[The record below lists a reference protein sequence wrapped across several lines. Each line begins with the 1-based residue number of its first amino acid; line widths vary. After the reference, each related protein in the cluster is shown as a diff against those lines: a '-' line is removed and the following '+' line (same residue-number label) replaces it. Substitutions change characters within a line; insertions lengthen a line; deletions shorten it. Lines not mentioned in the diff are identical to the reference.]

1 MTLCPPSIPI
11 INGQLRNPPYLAIF
25 PSVGGVGYS
34 FRLPEGHDEE
44 ALCQDN
50 RTRNIPQ
57 TEEGS
62 FLSRPSM
69 GSRYEGYHEEALC
82 QNNRTRNIPQ
92 AEEGRFLSRTS
103 MGSRYEGYHEE
114 ALCQDNRTRN
124 IPQAE
129 EGRFLSRPSMGS
141 RYEGYHEEALCQ
153 DNQTRNIPQAEEG
166 SFLSLPSMGSRYEA
180 IEFILNH
187 HKRPSSFNTN
197 NELDSNP
204 TTTSFSRPSGSSS
217 NPRPHI
223 YYNYFNNHIN
233 DQNSWGN
240 KPPRPE
246 YFDSYHPPN
255 YRPDYPFNRPDQN
268 NNHFNQNQH
277 PYIPG
282 HRPTGGHSPH
292 YPQYGISILKPDY
305 GGITIIT
312 NPRPDFNQN
321 RPGFIGSNRPFIG
334 SIRPIASTENPDII
348 VRPSLST
355 GLPQPTEVLASPGY
369 RGCGELYTRSNRIVG
384 GHSSSFGSHPWQ
396 VLQQLNYSGK

>member
-1 MTLCPPSIPI
+1 M
-11 INGQLRNPPYLAIF
+11 
-25 PSVGGVGYS
+25 
-34 FRLPEGHDEE
+34 
-44 ALCQDN
+44 
-50 RTRNIPQ
+50 
-57 TEEGS
+57 
-62 FLSRPSM
+62 
-69 GSRYEGYHEEALC
+69 
-82 QNNRTRNIPQ
+82 
-92 AEEGRFLSRTS
+92 
-103 MGSRYEGYHEE
+103 
-114 ALCQDNRTRN
+114 
-124 IPQAE
+124 
-129 EGRFLSRPSMGS
+129 
-141 RYEGYHEEALCQ
+141 
-153 DNQTRNIPQAEEG
+153 
-166 SFLSLPSMGSRYEA
+166 EA

-233 DQNSWGN
+233 DQNSWGGN

-396 VLQQLNYSGK
+396 VALIKTGFLSKKLSCGGALLSNRWVVTAAHCVAT